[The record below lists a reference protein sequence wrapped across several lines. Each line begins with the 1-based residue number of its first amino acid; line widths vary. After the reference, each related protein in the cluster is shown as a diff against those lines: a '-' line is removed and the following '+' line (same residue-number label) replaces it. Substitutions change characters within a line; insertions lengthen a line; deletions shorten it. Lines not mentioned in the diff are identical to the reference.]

1 MNREQFDILLVV
13 LIAAGLILS
22 NTAGRGR
29 PPVKFFARG
38 AVWALCG
45 VLAYEK
51 ALWAAVLLWGLA
63 AVFAGLGARR
73 PEQTSGP
80 DGISLP
86 ARKTAAARSSER
98 PGSGGI
104 FMGAE
109 LRVSAAPP
117 SAAERCK
124 ARSMPRE
131 FLLLS

>member
-13 LIAAGLILS
+13 LIAAGLILP
-22 NTAGRGR
+22 NTVGRGR

-63 AVFAGLGARR
+63 AVFAGLGAR
-73 PEQTSGP
+73 
-80 DGISLP
+80 SLNKHP

>member
-51 ALWAAVLLWGLA
+51 ALWAAG
-63 AVFAGLGARR
+63 
-73 PEQTSGP
+73 PCSGGSP
-80 DGISLP
+80 PYS
-86 ARKTAAARSSER
+86 
-98 PGSGGI
+98 PGS
-104 FMGAE
+104 AHE
-109 LRVSAAPP
+109 A
-117 SAAERCK
+117 
-124 ARSMPRE
+124 
-131 FLLLS
+131 

>member
-51 ALWAAVLLWGLA
+51 ALWAAVLKAPTADYLDLVSANEVDLWRKDRHEFLRHSRQMQPARHITLPQAQTFVQEAGQGLA
-63 AVFAGLGARR
+63 RELTDSGAGQAVLDAR
-73 PEQTSGP
+73 EV
-80 DGISLP
+80 L
-86 ARKTAAARSSER
+86 
-98 PGSGGI
+98 
-104 FMGAE
+104 
-109 LRVSAAPP
+109 
-117 SAAERCK
+117 
-124 ARSMPRE
+124 
-131 FLLLS
+131 